1 MIGIG
6 LIIVSV
12 KVTLLLT
19 ILHIFTELCVRSS
32 QQKIKLIF
40 DNLSH
45 FDNIQDCRMLLRN
58 KFEEQHIGS
67 LEAVAVLVCL
77 ILKALSIVSFCL
89 TLAFYFLFYVQ

>member
-40 DNLSH
+40 DNLPH

-89 TLAFYFLFYVQ
+89 TLAFYFLFCVQ

>member
-89 TLAFYFLFYVQ
+89 TLAFYFLFCVQ

>member
-58 KFEEQHIGS
+58 KFKEQHIGS

-89 TLAFYFLFYVQ
+89 TLAIYFLFCVQ